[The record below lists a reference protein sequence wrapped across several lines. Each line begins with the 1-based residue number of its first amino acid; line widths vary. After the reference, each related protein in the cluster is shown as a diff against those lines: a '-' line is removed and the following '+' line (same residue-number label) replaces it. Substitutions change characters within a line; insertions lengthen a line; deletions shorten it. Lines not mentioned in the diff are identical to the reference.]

1 MTNDVSSSSRSC
13 SGEEEPVSSSR
24 TRVLFRRHLS
34 RPVQTGG
41 LGLRL
46 ELSAAAPQTLETNSP
61 GPRSVWEG
69 VSTPQ
74 AEPPEPATK

>member
-41 LGLRL
+41 LGLSENTSTTAFQFQWLVPVVFNLRL
-46 ELSAAAPQTLETNSP
+46 EL
-61 GPRSVWEG
+61 
-69 VSTPQ
+69 
-74 AEPPEPATK
+74 